1 MASSQRMCLATIGLA
16 AALGLAAWPAKASD
30 SAGTRAIERVLSQ
43 IAAGDEAVLREAVLG
58 MRDAETAIR
67 SGQGAAGGHRFAE
80 WAEIFIARLAGLS
93 VPEGTRA
100 VLRAGLAEYSRDAL
114 RAIDTVEGTHRAES
128 LATLTGH

>member
-1 MASSQRMCLATIGLA
+1 MASSQRMCLVTIGLA
-16 AALGLAAWPAKASD
+16 AALGLATWPANASEA
-30 SAGTRAIERVLSQ
+30 AGTRAIERVMSQ

-67 SGQGAAGGHRFAE
+67 SGQGAAAEKRFVE

-100 VLRAGLAEYSRDAL
+100 ALRAGLTEYSRDAL
-114 RAIDTVEGTHRAES
+114 RAIDIVEGPRRTES